1 MNYLPFF
8 WIRHNIF
15 PEPMNDFVLLERMG
29 MPVQEAGVGI
39 ANEGDASQIRKTEI
53 AWAPRNHWLE
63 AVMLNNIMYAN
74 REAGWNFQIDSCEQV
89 QMAKYDEGH
98 YYGWHVDT
106 FFMNSTGQD
115 RKLTAVLQLN
125 DPSEYEGGELQIEGS
140 GVDSIPLKK
149 GSIVVFPSF
158 LRHQATKVTKGT
170 RYSAALWSTGK
181 VFR

>member
-1 MNYLPFF
+1 MNYLSYF
-8 WIRHNIF
+8 WIRHNCI
-15 PEPMNDFVLLERMG
+15 PEPFCDMMLMERSCL
-29 MPVQEAGVGI
+29 PAQDAGIGI
-39 ANEGDASQIRKTEI
+39 ANEGDPTQIRKTEI

-63 AVMLNNIMYAN
+63 AIMMNNIAYAN
-74 REAGWNFQIDSCEQV
+74 REAGWNFEIEECEQV
-89 QMAKYDEGH
+89 QLARYDEGN
-98 YYGWHVDT
+98 YYGWHIDT
-106 FFMNSTGQD
+106 FLMNASGRD

-158 LRHQATKVTKGT
+158 LRHQATKVTKGS